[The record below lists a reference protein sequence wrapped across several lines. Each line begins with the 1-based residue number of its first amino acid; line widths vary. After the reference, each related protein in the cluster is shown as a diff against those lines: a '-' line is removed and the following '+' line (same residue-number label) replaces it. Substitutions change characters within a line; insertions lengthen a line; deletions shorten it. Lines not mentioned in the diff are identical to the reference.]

1 VTRHRAALACV
12 LLVATAGCAGGIGA
26 SGDQTATTTTT
37 APTQTTAGGE
47 TATATPATTAES
59 AAQLAP
65 GVTAGGVVDARALAD
80 AHRNALEGASFV
92 RQSAATRTNESAT
105 SARNQTFAVENES
118 AWRLTTTGDGT
129 AVALGVTNGTYDLY
143 ADGQRALWQLRND
156 AAAAGNTSYGLR
168 SLTAQGDQV
177 VIPPAQV
184 FENNLR
190 GLYDRDLVY
199 SLAANADG
207 VEAVDDGSEA
217 AVELSGS
224 ASDPPTAFARTGSVS
239 FTMTVTGDG
248 LVTGLEL
255 SYESGDATAEHTVT
269 FDADVADPVEE
280 PEWYGTA
287 LNETAANGTDA

>member
-1 VTRHRAALACV
+1 MTRRLAALACAL
-12 LLVATAGCAGGIGA
+12 LLVTAGCAGIGGP
-26 SGDQTATTTTT
+26 SD
-37 APTQTTAGGE
+37 QTTADGE
-47 TATATPATTAES
+47 TATATPATTTTTTTTES

-65 GVTAGGVVDARALAD
+65 GVTADGVVDARALAD
-80 AHRNALEGASFV
+80 AHRNALEDASFV
-92 RQSAATRTNESAT
+92 RQSAATRANESAT
-105 SARNQTFAVENES
+105 SARNRTLAVENES
-118 AWRLTTTGDGT
+118 VWRLTTTGEGVN
-129 AVALGVTNGTYDLY
+129 VALGVTNGTYDVY

-156 AAAAGNTSYGLR
+156 TAGNTSYGVH
-168 SLTAQGDQV
+168 SITAQGDQV

-199 SLAANADG
+199 SLAANADD

-217 AVELSGS
+217 AVELSGG
-224 ASDPPTAFARTGSVS
+224 AGDPPTAFTRTGSVS

-248 LVTGLEL
+248 LVTALEL
-255 SYESGDATAEHTVT
+255 SYESGDATVERTVT